1 MSTFNVKRNKIMRRD
16 SVWDNDNATLLAR
29 TVALKVDGAS
39 VRTVQVDSVHSVQ
52 ESGSDER
59 RQTWP
64 SVMQC
69 PARDT
74 SLGNQLHNKPV

>member
-1 MSTFNVKRNKIMRRD
+1 MRKD
-16 SVWDNDNATLLAR
+16 SAWDNDNAR

-69 PARDT
+69 PA
-74 SLGNQLHNKPV
+74 G